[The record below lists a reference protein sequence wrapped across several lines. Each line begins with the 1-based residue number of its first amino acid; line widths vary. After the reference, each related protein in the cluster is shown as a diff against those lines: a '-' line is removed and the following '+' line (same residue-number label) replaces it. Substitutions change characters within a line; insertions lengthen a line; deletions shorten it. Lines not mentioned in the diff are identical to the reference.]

1 MPERLRLA
9 SAAFLGPASGG
20 AGVLKADGLQDSNR
34 RVAADLLVAD
44 RLTRTF
50 GDRVA
55 VRDLSLSV
63 AAGEIVAML
72 GPNGAGKTTTM
83 RMLAGL
89 ILPTAGRIAI
99 DRVDISEST
108 GNLARRSI
116 GLLTEAP
123 GLWERLTVRFNLLTY
138 ARLQG
143 VADPGRAVGLA
154 LEQVQL
160 TDRADDLAGKL
171 SKGLKQRVAL
181 ARALLHQP
189 PVVLLD
195 EPTAGL
201 DPASARHVRDVI
213 LGLRSEGRAVLVST
227 HNLAE
232 AEALA
237 DRIAVLKTQLVAF
250 DSPAALRGRDDGVTV
265 TIEFAD
271 GSKQT
276 IDVHDL
282 SEIPDLVSAL
292 VQSGKRIVRVEPGR
306 RSLEDVYLSLVG
318 ADS

>member
-1 MPERLRLA
+1 
-9 SAAFLGPASGG
+9 
-20 AGVLKADGLQDSNR
+20 
-34 RVAADLLVAD
+34 VAADLLVAD

-55 VRDLSLSV
+55 VRNLSLSV
-63 AAGEIVAML
+63 ASGEIVALL

-108 GNLARRSI
+108 ADLARRSV

-123 GLWERLTVRFNLLTY
+123 GLWERLTVRFNLITY

-143 VADPGRAVGLA
+143 LDRPADHVDRVLA
-154 LEQVQL
+154 EVDLA
-160 TDRADDLAGKL
+160 DRAGELAGTL
-171 SKGLKQRVAL
+171 SKGLKQRAAL
-181 ARALLHQP
+181 ARALIHRP

-195 EPTAGL
+195 EPTSAL
-201 DPASARHVRDVI
+201 DPASARHVRDLI
-213 LGLRSEGRAVLVST
+213 LALRNEGRAVLVST

-232 AEALA
+232 AEELA
-237 DRIAVLKTQLVAF
+237 DRIAVLKTDLLAF
-250 DSPAALRGRDDGVTV
+250 DSPAALRSRGAGIAVA
-265 TIEFAD
+265 IEFED

-276 IDVHDL
+276 TNVRDL
-282 SEIPDLVSAL
+282 SEIPELVRRL
-292 VQSGKRIVRVEPGR
+292 VHEGKRIVRVVPDR
-306 RSLEDVYLSLVG
+306 RSLEEVYLSLVG
-318 ADS
+318 AAS